1 MEKLTEEEKN
11 AAGQA
16 LEAAEAR
23 AEAWRNTARQL
34 RGERI
39 GEWDDVI
46 ADPEPTPE
54 KCEAIADLTD
64 DGIAVLRRLLKQ
76 SA

>member
-1 MEKLTEEEKN
+1 MKKLTKDEKN

-23 AEAWRNTARQL
+23 AQAWRNTARQL
-34 RGERI
+34 RGERV
-39 GEWDDVI
+39 GEWDDVV

-54 KCEAIADLTD
+54 KCDRIAELTEE
-64 DGIAVLRRLLKQ
+64 GIAVLRRLLKTQ
-76 SA
+76 N